1 MGGSDQTYEEKC
13 ESESIVS
20 SFEEDST
27 NSSAVSSSSSSDLME
42 DATSSSSS
50 SSSSLSS
57 SSYGPLYELSEL
69 MAQLPI
75 KRGLS
80 KYYQGKS
87 QTFSSLASVKSLE
100 DLAKKGRRHKR
111 KVKASKSYGGGLDSQ
126 ILSPK
131 ATISKKNGTTT
142 SSRVS
147 LGRRGTW
154 VSSCRPSIFV
164 QKSL

>member
-1 MGGSDQTYEEKC
+1 MGGSQQIYQEKC

-20 SFEEDST
+20 FEEDSN
-27 NSSAVSSSSSSDLME
+27 NSSTLSSSSSDVME

-50 SSSSLSS
+50 C

-80 KYYQGKS
+80 KYYHGKS

-100 DLAKKGRRHKR
+100 DLAKKGRPHKR

-131 ATISKKNGTTT
+131 ATISKKNGNM

-147 LGRRGTW
+147 LGRTGTL